1 MNEDGQQERTRCI
14 PWTERRGGRE
24 TRKSGESS
32 LPPRWSERE
41 IRNERGR
48 GKGRDGGRRQ
58 VGEGEREE
66 KRRERKARA
75 VRSSI
80 FWVTLARSGQPPAA
94 ASTSGSTHL
103 SPSGVVPFRGQSGGR
118 RVNASTGGQRSG
130 TTISVRSRA
139 SRSVGSLAENA
150 RQGWQKGRRSGGP
163 VAGWAAGWVAGCR
176 FSAETDTARRVLVRR
191 AEWVAGWGRVQSRHP
206 RL

>member
-80 FWVTLARSGQPPAA
+80 FWVTLARGARKRARAIRPTTSSSIDERQYPPLPERR
-94 ASTSGSTHL
+94 GS
-103 SPSGVVPFRGQSGGR
+103 VPWAER
-118 RVNASTGGQRSG
+118 RQ
-130 TTISVRSRA
+130 
-139 SRSVGSLAENA
+139 
-150 RQGWQKGRRSGGP
+150 
-163 VAGWAAGWVAGCR
+163 AGKR
-176 FSAETDTARRVLVRR
+176 EHRR
-191 AEWVAGWGRVQSRHP
+191 AEKRHHHQCAITSIAKRWFARGKCAAGVAKGAT
-206 RL
+206 